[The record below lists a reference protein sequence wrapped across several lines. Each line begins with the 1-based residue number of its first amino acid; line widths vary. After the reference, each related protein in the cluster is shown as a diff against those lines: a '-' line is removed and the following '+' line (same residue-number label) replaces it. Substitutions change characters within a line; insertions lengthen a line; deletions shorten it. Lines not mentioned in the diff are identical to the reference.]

1 MHVLHYTRHIVQYMQ
16 VTYHYTFHV
25 HKLVTND
32 NYNNI
37 HKLLLLHRAKKS
49 TEMDN
54 IDMIAAGSITD
65 KL

>member
-1 MHVLHYTRHIVQYMQ
+1 MQ